1 MGKKYSEKEVAQII
15 AKSMWKSVKKA
26 MVKNPV
32 QDVLDADFRS
42 EAKPD
47 SVPVPKAGVMYKS
60 KSEKL
65 KGFLNKR
72 KDKLKN
78 NGKL

>member
-1 MGKKYSEKEVAQII
+1 MGKKYSEKDVAKII

-26 MVKNPV
+26 MAKNPIE
-32 QDVLDADFRS
+32 DILDPDFRA

-47 SVPVPKAGVMYKS
+47 SVPIPKIGVIYKA